1 MIQMIQSR
9 EYHILELSKHVEISD
24 LQIKIKYK
32 EIASYIRPSNCF
44 L

>member
-24 LQIKIKYK
+24 LQIKLNTKK
-32 EIASYIRPSNCF
+32 LRPIF
-44 L
+44 ILQTAF